1 MTGINGDR
9 IMTIR
14 DIIISCCSLLPLAAG
29 ADTLIHAGRV
39 IDGVGERPGTEMTIR
54 IDGGQI
60 VDVQRGYVTP
70 GQQDTLIDLK
80 DRTVLPGL
88 MDMHVHLTGEY
99 SQDDRLND
107 FIMNEAD
114 YAFDAA
120 KYAMRTLEAGFTVVR
135 NVGDSFNVTVALREA
150 IDGGDIPGPMIIT
163 AAKGLS
169 STGGHGD
176 PSNGWANHIKG
187 DPGPIDG
194 VVNGVEDARK
204 AVRQRYK
211 DGADWIKITA
221 TGGVL
226 SVARSGQNP
235 QFTEEELRAIVDT
248 AADYGM
254 RVAAHAHGTEG
265 MKRAVN
271 AGVASIEHG
280 TYMDDEVM
288 RLMKQNG
295 TYYVPTILA
304 GNWVAQQAK
313 VDGFFPELVRPKA
326 AAIGPI
332 IQSTFAKAY
341 DAGVPIVFG
350 TDTGVSAHGD
360 NAQEFALMVEGGMPP
375 MEAIKAA
382 TSVAARFLDIDDSYG
397 TLEEGKRADI
407 IAVSGNPLD
416 NIRVLENVTFVMK
429 GGEVFKQL

>member
-1 MTGINGDR
+1 MKSTGTFLVAG
-9 IMTIR
+9 
-14 DIIISCCSLLPLAAG
+14 LLIAGSAG

-39 IDGVGERPGTEMTIR
+39 IDGTSDRVLTQMTVRVNGDR
-54 IDGGQI
+54 ITAIEGGFASPAA
-60 VDVQRGYVTP
+60 D
-70 GQQDTLIDLK
+70 DTLIDLR
-80 DRTVLPGL
+80 DRTLLPGL
-88 MDMHVHLTGEY
+88 MDMHTHLTGEY
-99 SQDDRLND
+99 SKDDRLND

-120 KYAMRTLEAGFTVVR
+120 KFAKRTLEAGFTVVR
-135 NVGDSFNVTVALREA
+135 NLGDSFNVSIALRQA
-150 IDGGDIPGPMIIT
+150 IDSGDIPGPRIFT

-176 PSNGWANHIKG
+176 PTNGWADHIKG
-187 DPGPIDG
+187 DPGPADG
-194 VVNGVEDARK
+194 VVNSVEDARK

-226 SVARSGQNP
+226 SVAKSGQNP
-235 QFTEEELRAIVDT
+235 QFTDEELRAIVDT

-265 MKRAVN
+265 MRRAVV

-288 RLMKQNG
+288 RLMKENG
-295 TYYVPTILA
+295 TWYVPTILA
-304 GNWVAQQAK
+304 GNWVADQAK
-313 VDGFFPELVRPKA
+313 IDGFFPELVRPKA
-326 AAIGPI
+326 AAIGPLI
-332 IQSTFAKAY
+332 KETFAKAY

-360 NAQEFALMVEGGMPP
+360 NAQEFALMVEGGMSP
-375 MEAIKAA
+375 MEAIQSA
-382 TSVAARFLDIDDSYG
+382 TSVAANFLGISDTHGSIEAD
-397 TLEEGKRADI
+397 KQADI

-416 NIRVLENVTFVMK
+416 DIRLMEQVVFVMK
-429 GGEVFKQL
+429 GGRVFKTP